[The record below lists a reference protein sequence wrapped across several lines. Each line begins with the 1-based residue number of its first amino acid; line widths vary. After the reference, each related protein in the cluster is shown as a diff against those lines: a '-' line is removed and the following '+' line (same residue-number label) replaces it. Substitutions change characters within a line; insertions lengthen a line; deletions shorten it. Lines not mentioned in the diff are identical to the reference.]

1 MEQRIKQAETRVSKM
16 VFPETTNHHNTM
28 FGGKIIL
35 FMTETAFMTAA
46 RFSRKNFVVVS
57 CEKVDFHKPIP
68 FSSMIELIG
77 NVETVGYKSL
87 KIKVEVFR
95 EKIDQEF
102 RELAV
107 TGYFTLVA
115 VDADANTIPVI

>member
-1 MEQRIKQAETRVSKM
+1 M
-16 VFPETTNHHNTM
+16 VFPESTNHHNTM
-28 FGGKIIL
+28 FGGKIIM

-68 FSSMIELIG
+68 FPSMIELVGI
-77 NVETVGYKSL
+77 VETLGNKSL

-115 VDADANTIPVI
+115 VDADANTIPLM